1 VFKRDIHKIKM
12 VAYELE
18 PSLTVQI
25 CQAVPDSKP
34 VRAAASVSKCLDLV
48 RRLPADLVLC
58 GTDPDK
64 YRPLLLALRNSG
76 LNIPVL
82 VVSRM
87 PEVSEWLDALDSGAA
102 DYCGAPFEQQ
112 QIRWLIG
119 SALLSTR
126 QAAA

>member
-1 VFKRDIHKIKM
+1 MFKRDIHKIKM

-18 PSLTVQI
+18 PALATQI
-25 CQAVPDSKP
+25 FHAVSDSAP
-34 VRAAASVSKCLDLV
+34 VRSAASVSRCLDLV

-58 GTDPDK
+58 GADPGK
-64 YRPLLLALRNSG
+64 YRPLLLALKNSG

-87 PEVSEWLDALDSGAA
+87 PEVSEWLDALDAGAA

-112 QIRWLIG
+112 PIQWLIG
-119 SALLSTR
+119 SVLRSTR

>member
-1 VFKRDIHKIKM
+1 MFTRDIHKIKM

-18 PSLTVQI
+18 PALAAQI
-25 CQAVPDSKP
+25 FQAVSDSAP
-34 VRAAASVSKCLDLV
+34 VRSAASVSRCLDLV

-58 GTDPDK
+58 GADPVK
-64 YRPLLLALRNSG
+64 YRPLLLALKNSG

-102 DYCGAPFEQQ
+102 DYCGAPFEPQPVQ
-112 QIRWLIG
+112 WLIG
-119 SALLSTR
+119 SVLLSTG